1 MSIKTTLVASSRINQ
16 VDFNNIPFG
25 VIFSDHMLVADFKE
39 GSWQNAEIIPF
50 GNISVS
56 PSLSVFHHAQAI
68 FEGMKAFK
76 NNQSEV
82 ILFRIEDNFK
92 RMNISAERMC
102 MPQIPEDIFIDGIKQ
117 LVKLDRNWIPTA
129 EGQALYIRPVMFSTD
144 TAIGVKPSENYKLI
158 VLTMPTGA
166 YYTEPL
172 KVWVETKYSRSA
184 LGGTG
189 YAKAAGNYGGAM
201 YPSKLALQNG
211 YHQLLWTDAV
221 YNEDIEESGSMNVMF
236 MFNDVLVTPE
246 LKTSILA
253 GITRDSILKIARDWG
268 VKVEER
274 KITVSELIEKY
285 RAGIIK
291 EAFGVGTAANIAQI
305 TTIGHPDIIMTLPA
319 IQERTFSTKMY
330 NYLFD
335 LKKGL
340 QTDKYGWLTKL

>member
-221 YNEDIEESGSMNVMF
+221 NNEDIEESGSMNVMF